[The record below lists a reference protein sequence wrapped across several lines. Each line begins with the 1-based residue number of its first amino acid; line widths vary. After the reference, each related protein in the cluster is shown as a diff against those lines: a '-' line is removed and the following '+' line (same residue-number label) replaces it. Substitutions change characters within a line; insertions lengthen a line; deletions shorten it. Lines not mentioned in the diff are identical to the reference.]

1 MNTNPGFNINKK
13 TFNPW
18 GHSELFV
25 AERERKRKQINKIT
39 KGLQLKRTLYGY
51 DVLRNNRLIGAI
63 YDCGCYYTATV
74 GGYQKGGNCQTL
86 REATIQVAKGA
97 TW

>member
-18 GHSELFV
+18 GHSDLFV
-25 AERERKRKQINKIT
+25 AERERRRNHIYKIT
-39 KGLQLKRTLYGY
+39 KNIDLKRTMYGY
-51 DVLRNNRLIGAI
+51 DVYKTNRLIGAI
-63 YDCGCYYTATV
+63 FDCGHYYTATV
-74 GGYQKGGNCQTL
+74 GGYQVGGDCQSI

-97 TW
+97 KW